1 MLNEIGKA
9 SVILN
14 GIRNSEEQSYFIL
27 SSKIAFK
34 NYKFQDALAFC
45 QAYNERRPNQSP
57 ANYQLMGD
65 CYTKLGK
72 SGKAIKAYRKAE
84 EVAAQ
89 YGGKPLDL
97 SAKIGRQEMF
107 SEYKKEERSARNL
120 GKKK

>member
-1 MLNEIGKA
+1 LFRKYRTNKKLLNSIK
-9 SVILN
+9 S
-14 GIRNSEEQSYFIL
+14 SEESTFFTL
-27 SSKIAFK
+27 SSKVTFN
-34 NYKFQDALAFC
+34 NYRFEEALKHC

-97 SAKIGRQEMF
+97 SAKIGRLEMF

-120 GKKK
+120 AKKK